1 MIKILL
7 ILAAIS
13 GIILMMF
20 RWLRP
25 IGIIL
30 FLIAMVLLT
39 ITQKRKTDKNTIL
52 WLICAVMIVMISII
66 AIVSSDSGSTSSSY
80 SSSSNSS
87 DTRTCSYCDRSFNLS
102 DNRDDFWSIKRTNM
116 CENCYRNY
124 KSLEQFI
131 GQ

>member
-1 MIKILL
+1 MSVKTKVILL
-7 ILAAIS
+7 IVS
-13 GIILMMF
+13 ILIWVVIF
-20 RWLRP
+20 AC
-25 IGIIL
+25 L
-30 FLIAMVLLT
+30 FT
-39 ITQKRKTDKNTIL
+39 TPT
-52 WLICAVMIVMISII
+52 
-66 AIVSSDSGSTSSSY
+66 
-80 SSSSNSS
+80 SSSNSS